1 MQIIISFDNLDYFKI
16 TNLKL
21 SVGRWFDSHTFIFIV
36 RYITCIFLINV
47 LVNCLTMRCIAA
59 LMISGQNSKKARRK
73 TLCKCTKNIRRRF
86 IFVPFFNRNIV
97 NIFFNWHWICEDGNT
112 QTQLS
117 FPSQRFWLV
126 LLLKSLWVAE
136 WNRNPWP
143 GKMQHNYA
151 SMLQKA
157 TSHNALSDTT
167 CRHNTLHA
175 RIQNFFFKGDWV
187 GWVVRWIF
195 EFAGGAYFRLFYYTI
210 LNWESSYFLGRP
222 GCTVALTH
230 VPNGVFS
237 PVPSFNWLS
246 DCHIQLLLNRLQ
258 YKENPTNQGWSV
270 TSIQHQ
276 QIYSGSLLSAVIA
289 TLEDALMI
297 KGMIN
302 SHSLNL
308 WFQNNTNSLFK
319 TNYMH

>member
-1 MQIIISFDNLDYFKI
+1 
-16 TNLKL
+16 
-21 SVGRWFDSHTFIFIV
+21 
-36 RYITCIFLINV
+36 
-47 LVNCLTMRCIAA
+47 MRCQTQHADI
-59 LMISGQNSKKARRK
+59 
-73 TLCKCTKNIRRRF
+73 TLYMRGSR
-86 IFVPFFNRNIV
+86 
-97 NIFFNWHWICEDGNT
+97 IFFSRGIGLDEWSDGYLSLPVGHIFGYFTT
-112 QTQLS
+112 Q
-117 FPSQRFWLV
+117 F
-126 LLLKSLWVAE
+126 
-136 WNRNPWP
+136 
-143 GKMQHNYA
+143 
-151 SMLQKA
+151 
-157 TSHNALSDTT
+157 
-167 CRHNTLHA
+167 
-175 RIQNFFFKGDWV
+175 
-187 GWVVRWIF
+187 
-195 EFAGGAYFRLFYYTI
+195 

-276 QIYSGSLLSAVIA
+276 QIYNGSLLSAVIA

>member
-1 MQIIISFDNLDYFKI
+1 MLRSWSVVRIPKKLDERHSVSVQKI
-16 TNLKL
+16 F
-21 SVGRWFDSHTFIFIV
+21 VAV
-36 RYITCIFLINV
+36 
-47 LVNCLTMRCIAA
+47 
-59 LMISGQNSKKARRK
+59 
-73 TLCKCTKNIRRRF
+73 KN

-175 RIQNFFFKGDWV
+175 RIQNFFSRGIGLDEWSDGYLSLPV
-187 GWVVRWIF
+187 GHIF
-195 EFAGGAYFRLFYYTI
+195 GYFTTQF
-210 LNWESSYFLGRP
+210 
-222 GCTVALTH
+222 
-230 VPNGVFS
+230 
-237 PVPSFNWLS
+237 
-246 DCHIQLLLNRLQ
+246 
-258 YKENPTNQGWSV
+258 
-270 TSIQHQ
+270 
-276 QIYSGSLLSAVIA
+276 
-289 TLEDALMI
+289 
-297 KGMIN
+297 
-302 SHSLNL
+302 
-308 WFQNNTNSLFK
+308 
-319 TNYMH
+319 

>member
-1 MQIIISFDNLDYFKI
+1 
-16 TNLKL
+16 
-21 SVGRWFDSHTFIFIV
+21 
-36 RYITCIFLINV
+36 
-47 LVNCLTMRCIAA
+47 
-59 LMISGQNSKKARRK
+59 
-73 TLCKCTKNIRRRF
+73 
-86 IFVPFFNRNIV
+86 
-97 NIFFNWHWICEDGNT
+97 
-112 QTQLS
+112 
-117 FPSQRFWLV
+117 
-126 LLLKSLWVAE
+126 
-136 WNRNPWP
+136 
-143 GKMQHNYA
+143 MQHNYA

-175 RIQNFFFKGDWV
+175 RIQNFFQGGLGWMSGPMDIWVCRWGIFSVILLHNFKL
-187 GWVVRWIF
+187 RKF
-195 EFAGGAYFRLFYYTI
+195 
-210 LNWESSYFLGRP
+210 NFLGRP
-222 GCTVALTH
+222 RCTVALTH

-276 QIYSGSLLSAVIA
+276 QIYNGSLLSAVIA